1 MTIART
7 GPVALAAALALAGC
21 SSSAEPPRAAEP
33 APSSPPTG
41 ASPGASPSPTSAFCL
56 NLSTFQMGALAY
68 RADVAREAEGNG
80 PGMEE
85 LERKAKLTLH
95 AAEPME
101 ASAPPAVA
109 ADFRTAVE
117 AIRTSSENLKP
128 GRKVADVWKP
138 VWNEKSIAAFKAVD
152 AYECAPDGG

>member
-7 GPVALAAALALAGC
+7 GAAALAAVLALAGC

-33 APSSPPTG
+33 APSSP
-41 ASPGASPSPTSAFCL
+41 SPSPSPSPTSAFCL
-56 NLSTFQMGALAY
+56 NLSTFQVGALAY

-85 LERKAKLTLH
+85 LKRKAVLTLRT
-95 AAEPME
+95 AEPME
-101 ASAPPAVA
+101 ASAPPDIAG
-109 ADFRTAVE
+109 DFRTAVE

-128 GRKVADVWKP
+128 GKRVADVWKP
-138 VWNEKSIAAFKAVD
+138 VWNDESIAAFKAVD
-152 AYECAPDGG
+152 AYECAPGGG